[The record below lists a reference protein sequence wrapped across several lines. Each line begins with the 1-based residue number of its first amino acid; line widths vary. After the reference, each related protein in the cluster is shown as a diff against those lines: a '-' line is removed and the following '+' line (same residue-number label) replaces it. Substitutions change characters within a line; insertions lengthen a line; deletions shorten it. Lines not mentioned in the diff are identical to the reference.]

1 MFSKSVMVLSKSFS
15 CHRAGYL
22 NYVHVVFYST
32 ALEKLSPV
40 QVIVRLHCSCPSNQ
54 LDCPLCPGED
64 RE

>member
-40 QVIVRLHCSCPSNQ
+40 QVIVSLHCSCYK
-54 LDCPLCPGED
+54 
-64 RE
+64 